1 MKRGFVRSVVGWA
14 AIALFGCS
22 AGAGGCGGCS
32 EPIPGGFPPEL
43 RVNNAVSAK
52 VSKDG
57 LAFFESR
64 VADIIGALAGQGLD
78 FQVPCTDV
86 TQKLYYEVAGYPIV
100 DTEIPIFA
108 CDHSSNRSCSDESA
122 GASVPPVRD
131 PTAPTSPPKRQCQAA
146 AVVTNL
152 DINPT
157 QASPSAPVDVE
168 VKLALRVNT
177 GAIPVAADLP
187 ICGKTRCDI
196 EYDSNGSGS
205 PDVPIN
211 VVLHLKLDP
220 TYGDVLAFDV
230 GNINL
235 DQIVDTS
242 DLKLSSTGS
251 SVCDLACDL
260 LDVDFIKDLLF
271 GFLRGMLDTEV
282 RNIID
287 GFRCRAC
294 DTDRDCPGTSTCDGD
309 MGVCFE
315 GNPSDRK
322 CPPALLGLEGRVN
335 AGALLADFGGS
346 TSSLLDLYA
355 VAGGR
360 NADTS
365 SSIKVDNGGIV
376 IGLMGG
382 TRSAVRDSQGS
393 VVAPGVAACVPAR
406 PFDRRPQPR
415 PVNFD
420 LEAQNATPS
429 TGGSVGNY
437 ELALAL
443 SDNFLDQTMSD
454 AYLSGLLCLNVDS
467 NVSTFLSS
475 SLFGTFLPSLGVL
488 TGGRDVPMLI
498 ALRPKTA
505 PEVIIGKGTTK
516 EVNGEL
522 VPDDPLLTIAMKQL
536 QIDFYALVDDRFAR
550 LFSLRTD
557 LNLPLSLEFGVNNT
571 VTPVLA
577 DLTTLVTNINA
588 QNSEMLAED
597 PQIVADLLDAIIGLV
612 QPVLAGVLQ
621 PIELPS
627 FSGFQLNIR
636 DALGVMPL
644 SGQPG
649 HEHLALFAD
658 LKLAGMPYTATTE
671 TQATLV
677 EKFVPERQALLT
689 GARPRAVLD
698 VSAQGLTRNDFRGWE
713 YSFRVDGGLWSPW
726 TRRHRLEVA
735 SPVLMLQGRHEVE
748 VRSRQIGAKET
759 EDLTPASVVV
769 EVDYEAP
776 AVALRLD
783 AERRVVVTEASDA
796 VSRDDELR
804 YSYRVSGGA
813 WSSFGDP
820 QVFALD
826 ELGVNPSLEVEVVD
840 ASGLKARTYFGEPGD
855 QVAVPVSAASEAA
868 GGCASVGTS
877 LLALGALALLRRR
890 RRA

>member
-1 MKRGFVRSVVGWA
+1 MKRGFVRSVVSWA
-14 AIALFGCS
+14 VVATLGCS
-22 AGAGGCGGCS
+22 AGAGGCGGCA

-64 VADIIGALAGQGLD
+64 VADIIGALAGQGLE

-86 TQKLYYEVAGYPIV
+86 SQHLYYEVLGYPVV

-108 CDHSSNRSCSDESA
+108 CDHSTNWSCGDENA
-122 GASVPPVRD
+122 GTSVPPQRD

-146 AVVTNL
+146 AVVKNL
-152 DINPT
+152 EINPT
-157 QASPSAPVDVE
+157 QASPSSPVDVE

-187 ICGKTRCDI
+187 ICGTTRCEI

-230 GNINL
+230 GNIDL
-235 DQIVDTS
+235 DQIVDTA

-260 LDVDFIKDLLF
+260 LDVDFVKDLLF

-294 DTDRDCPGTSTCDGD
+294 TTDRDCPGTSTCDGD

-315 GNPSDRK
+315 GNPDNRV
-322 CPPALLGLEGRVN
+322 CPPTLIGLEGRVK
-335 AGALLADFGGS
+335 AGDMLAGFGGS
-346 TSSLLDLYA
+346 TASLLDLYA

-360 NADTS
+360 NPDTS
-365 SSIKVDNGGIV
+365 PSVKAENGGIV

-382 TRSAVRDSQGS
+382 TRAAVRDNQGS

-406 PFDRRPQPR
+406 TFDRRPQPR

-429 TGGSVGNY
+429 AGGSVGNY
-437 ELALAL
+437 ELGLAL
-443 SDNFLDQTMSD
+443 SDNFLDQAMFD
-454 AYLSGLLCLNVDS
+454 VYQSGLLCLNVDS
-467 NVSTFLSS
+467 SVSTFLSS
-475 SLFGTFLPSLGVL
+475 SLFSTFLPSLGVL

-536 QIDFYALVDDRFAR
+536 QLDFYALIDDRFAR

-577 DLTTLVTNINA
+577 DLQSLVTNINA
-588 QNSEMLAED
+588 QNSEMLAEN

-612 QPVLAGVLQ
+612 QPVLAGVLA

-636 DALGVMPL
+636 DALGVLPY
-644 SGQPG
+644 SSQAG

-658 LKLAGMPYTATTE
+658 LKLAGMPYSATTD
-671 TQATLV
+671 TQVSLV

-689 GARPRAVLD
+689 GARPRAVVD
-698 VSAQGLTRNDFRGWE
+698 VVAQGLTPNDFRGWE
-713 YSFRVDGGLWSPW
+713 YSYRVDGGLWSPW
-726 TRRHRLEVA
+726 TRRTRIEVA
-735 SPVLMLQGRHEVE
+735 SPVLLLQGRHLVE
-748 VRSRQIGAKET
+748 VRSRQIGVKET
-759 EDLTPASVVV
+759 EDLTPAGVVV

-776 AVALRLD
+776 VVALRVD
-783 AERRVVVTEASDA
+783 ADRRVVVTEASDA
-796 VSRDDELR
+796 VSRQDELR

-813 WSSFGDP
+813 WSSFGEARE
-820 QVFALD
+820 FALD
-826 ELGVNPSLEVEVVD
+826 ELGFNPSLEVEVVD
-840 ASGLKARTYFGEPGD
+840 AAGRKARTYFGEPGD
-855 QVAVPVSAASEAA
+855 QVGAPVTSSEAA

-877 LLALGALALLRRR
+877 LLALGALAFLRRR